1 MSRHRYTNRTTQGFP
16 EKMKRRPEFMI
27 MNRTAIMLRLL
38 PVYIFVIIGV
48 IALSIQ
54 VHASESSFLDEIKDA
69 QEKFDNRAVEKVRP
83 VTRKTVLAKERFN
96 GRPFRVLSRKNE
108 INRFACSNCHTDKPV
123 TVNEGAEL
131 THANININHGKGG
144 EALTCVDCHH
154 SDDRN
159 YLWDKKGEK
168 IDYDHSYQLCGQCH
182 FRQKRDWLGGA
193 HGKRVANWAGERV
206 IYNCASCH
214 DPHSP
219 RFEKR
224 YPATYSP
231 PLDR

>member
-1 MSRHRYTNRTTQGFP
+1 MIMSR
-16 EKMKRRPEFMI
+16 KVV
-27 MNRTAIMLRLL
+27 MLKFI
-38 PVYIFVIIGV
+38 PIYIFLIIGFV
-48 IALSIQ
+48 TLSLQ
-54 VHASESSFLDEIKDA
+54 AQASESSFLDEIKDI
-69 QEKFDNRAVEKVRP
+69 QEKFDGRAVEKVRP
-83 VTRKTVLAKERFN
+83 VTRNSVLAKEQYN
-96 GRPFRVLSRKNE
+96 GRPFRVLTRKNE
-108 INRFACSNCHTDKPV
+108 INRFTCSNCHTDKPV
-123 TVNEGAEL
+123 KVNEGTEL
-131 THANININHGKGG
+131 THGNINLNHGKGG
-144 EALTCVDCHH
+144 EGLTCIDCHH
-154 SDDRN
+154 PDERD

-193 HGKRVANWAGERV
+193 HGKRVDNWAGERV

>member
-1 MSRHRYTNRTTQGFP
+1 MQKILLMYACLFLGLAGVAGQG
-16 EKMKRRPEFMI
+16 
-27 MNRTAIMLRLL
+27 
-38 PVYIFVIIGV
+38 G
-48 IALSIQ
+48 
-54 VHASESSFLDEIKDA
+54 ASETSFLDEIKDI
-69 QEKFDNRAVEKVRP
+69 QENFDSRAVENVRP
-83 VTRKTVLAKERFN
+83 VTRETVLAKDQFN
-96 GRPFRVLSRKNE
+96 GRPFRVLTRKNE
-108 INRFACSNCHTDKPV
+108 INRFKCSNCHTDKAV
-123 TVNEGAEL
+123 AVNQGVEL
-131 THANININHGKGG
+131 THGSISLNHGREGQ
-144 EALTCVDCHH
+144 ALACIDCHH
-154 SDDRN
+154 PEERD

-168 IDYDHSYQLCGQCH
+168 IDFDHSYQLCGHCH